1 MKPKVQIVQ
10 SNFAMKPGR
19 FVVILLL
26 LAVVFASAVYWI
38 MRFGTLS
45 LSSPPTTTIASSEVP
60 GNNSATVAL
69 FGAQPETLFL
79 NGSLQATGVV
89 IAPDPGDS
97 VAIVISSG
105 RAHAFRIGAEIA
117 PGVHLT
123 EVHRQYVT
131 VSDGMRTTR
140 IDLPKIGTRPA
151 AATGDTE
158 QPPDS
163 QTEQV
168 PAGAGL
174 RGEPP
179 HSSVN
184 QDGET
189 PPADPN
195 APR

>member
-1 MKPKVQIVQ
+1 MQIIRHNFVMKP
-10 SNFAMKPGR
+10 SR
-19 FVVILLL
+19 FVIILLL
-26 LAVVFASAVYWI
+26 LALVFASAVYWI
-38 MRFGTLS
+38 MRFRNLS
-45 LSSPPTTTIASSEVP
+45 PATPPVANTSASEAP

-89 IAPDPGDS
+89 MAPNPDDS

-105 RAHAFRIGAEIA
+105 RARAFRIGSEIS

-140 IDLPKIGTRPA
+140 IDLPKIGSRPSA
-151 AATGDTE
+151 APADGEQSTE
-158 QPPDS
+158 PQQ

-179 HSSVN
+179 HSPVN
-184 QDGET
+184 QDAEA
-189 PPADPN
+189 PPSDPN
-195 APR
+195 APP